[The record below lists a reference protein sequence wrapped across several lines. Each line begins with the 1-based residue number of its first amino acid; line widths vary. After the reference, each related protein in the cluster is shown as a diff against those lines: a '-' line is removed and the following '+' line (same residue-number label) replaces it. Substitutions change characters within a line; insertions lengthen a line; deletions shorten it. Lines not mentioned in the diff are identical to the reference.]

1 MEKHFCMACGKEFET
16 DSKLVR
22 YCPECQA
29 KKKEEQKAKQKAY
42 AKERNARLN
51 LTNISVYKDDKDFL
65 AKTAKQR
72 GITMAE
78 LLKSIIAGMT
88 TEEKPKTKKETKK
101 A

>member
-16 DSKLVR
+16 DNKLVR

-51 LTNISVYKDDKDFL
+51 LTNISVYKDTKDVL
-65 AKTAKQR
+65 AKIAKQK

-78 LLKSIIAGMT
+78 LLKSIVADM
-88 TEEKPKTKKETKK
+88 PKTKKETKK